1 MPSTVLLFSPDASAR
16 EEVRAAL
23 AAAGYEVTATAEG
36 ADAREQAA
44 QHQLLVVDVTT
55 MQGGTADFTRVIR
68 RESGLAELPILAIAE
83 TDDIEERISLIESGA
98 DEVIARPFDPRE
110 LEGRMLALEL
120 RLPRAGGSDV
130 APRATEALRE
140 AEAPEHRV
148 IAVFGPKGGTGS
160 TTIAVNVALALANH
174 RPDEVAIVDLDAQF
188 GQVATYLLQ
197 NIPKRTLSELVQDD
211 QALDDAEGLRSYASR
226 IDPGLHVYPSAS
238 SPALA
243 ELVTLPKVQRMLKTA
258 SASYEMVV
266 IDAGSHLDDR
276 ALDVL
281 ESADVVIIPV
291 RPEMAA
297 LRAVAGLTG
306 YLRDINALGP
316 GTMFVVNH
324 LVPREMV
331 KLRDIEALLGARV
344 AVEIPA
350 DPFIFLKAVNEGVPV
365 VRAAPKSVAAQR
377 LARLAAMTLGESR
390 IVERRAP
397 ERRPGRR
404 LLGLRG
410 SR

>member
-1 MPSTVLLFSPDASAR
+1 LPSTVLLFSPDAAAR

-23 AAAGYEVTATAEG
+23 TTAGYAVTATG
-36 ADAREQAA
+36 DGGQARESASE
-44 QHQLLVVDVTT
+44 HQLLVVDVTT
-55 MQGGTADFTRVIR
+55 MQGGTAEFIRVIR
-68 RESGLAELPILAIAE
+68 REAGLSELPTLAVAD
-83 TDDIEERISLIESGA
+83 TDDIEERIALIEAGA

-120 RLPRAGGSDV
+120 RLPRTGAD
-130 APRATEALRE
+130 ATASLPTDALRE

-148 IAVFGPKGGTGS
+148 IAVFGPKGGTGG

-174 RPDEVAIVDLDAQF
+174 RPNSVAVVDLDAQF
-188 GQVATYLLQ
+188 GQVATYLLP
-197 NIPKRTLSELVQDD
+197 NVPKRTLSDVMADD
-211 QALDDAEGLRSYASR
+211 QALDDAEILRSYASTVE
-226 IDPGLHVYPSAS
+226 PGLHVYPAPV

-243 ELVTLPKVQRMLKTA
+243 ELATLPKVQRMLKTA
-258 SASYEMVV
+258 RESYEMLV

-276 ALDVL
+276 ALEVL
-281 ESADVVIIPV
+281 ETADVVIVPI

-297 LRAVAGLTG
+297 LRAVVALTN

-316 GTMFVVNH
+316 GTTFVVNH
-324 LVPREMV
+324 LAPREMV
-331 KLRDIEALLGARV
+331 KLRDIESLLGARV
-344 AVEIPA
+344 AVEIPP
-350 DPFIFLKAVNEGVPV
+350 DPYIFLKAVNEGIPV

-390 IVERRAP
+390 IVESRP
-397 ERRPGRR
+397 SERKSGRR
-404 LLGLRG
+404 LLSLRG

>member
-1 MPSTVLLFSPDASAR
+1 VPSTVLLFSPDAAAR

-23 AAAGYEVTATAEG
+23 AAGGYAVTATAEG
-36 ADAREQAA
+36 ADAREQAG

-55 MQGGTADFTRVIR
+55 MQGGTADFIRVVR
-68 RESGLAELPILAIAE
+68 REAQLAELPVLAIAE
-83 TDDIEERISLIESGA
+83 TDDIEERIGLIEAGA

-120 RLPRAGGSDV
+120 RLPRAAGGESG
-130 APRATEALRE
+130 APPTDALRD
-140 AEAPEHRV
+140 AEAPEHRT
-148 IAVFGPKGGTGS
+148 IAVFGPKGGTGT

-174 RPDEVAIVDLDAQF
+174 RPDAVAIVDLDAQF
-188 GQVATYLLQ
+188 GQVATYLLP
-197 NIPKRTLSELVQDD
+197 NVPKRTLAEIMQDD
-211 QALDDAEGLRSYASR
+211 QALDDPETLRSYAAR
-226 IDPGLHVYPSAS
+226 VDPGLHVYPAAS

-243 ELVTLPKVQRMLKTA
+243 ELATLPKVERMLKTA
-258 SASYEMVV
+258 RGSYELVV

-276 ALDVL
+276 ALEVL
-281 ESADVVIIPV
+281 ESADVVIVPV

-297 LRAVAGLTG
+297 LRAVVGLTG

-331 KLRDIEALLGARV
+331 KLRDIESLLGARV
-344 AVEIPA
+344 AVEIPP
-350 DPFIFLKAVNEGVPV
+350 DPYIFLKAVNEGVPV
-365 VRAAPKSVAAQR
+365 VRAAPKTVAAQR
-377 LARLAAMTLGESR
+377 LSRLAAMTLGESR

-397 ERRPGRR
+397 ERKPGRR
-404 LLGLRG
+404 LLGFRG